1 MVAAFTVGLVEASAD
16 HFEKGDKEM
25 TMANFV
31 YFITSDKIGSQD
43 RELSRWLMN
52 TFFLKLVQAV
62 KHPSRII
69 LMERGVRLLLPE
81 SPSLDAIKVL
91 EKRGVEMLACR
102 TCLDY
107 YGIREKIA
115 AGTVSNMPD
124 ILEAMHEAGK
134 VIHL

>member
-1 MVAAFTVGLVEASAD
+1 
-16 HFEKGDKEM
+16 M
-25 TMANFV
+25 TKTNFV

-43 RELSRWLMN
+43 PELGSRLMN

-62 KHPSRII
+62 KHPSHII
-69 LMERGVRLLLPE
+69 LMERGVTLLLPE

-91 EKRGVEMLACR
+91 GERGVEVLACQ

-107 YGIREKIA
+107 YGIIEKIA
-115 AGTVSNMPD
+115 TGKVSNMAD
-124 ILEAMHEAGK
+124 IIEAMQAADK

>member
-1 MVAAFTVGLVEASAD
+1 
-16 HFEKGDKEM
+16 M
-25 TMANFV
+25 TTTNFV

-43 RELSRWLMN
+43 PELGGRLMN

-62 KHPSRII
+62 KHPSHII
-69 LMERGVRLLLPE
+69 LMERGVNLLLPE

-91 EKRGVEMLACR
+91 GERGVEVLACQ

-107 YGIREKIA
+107 YGIIEKIA

-124 ILEAMHEAGK
+124 ILETMHAAGK